1 MGAVIRAVIVDDEP
15 PARRRIRA
23 LLAGE
28 LDVEVIAECRDGHE
42 AFTVIAAAQPDLV
55 FLDVQMPEVDGLA
68 VARGIGRKA
77 GGELPLVVFTT
88 AHSQF
93 AVPAFDVDAADYLL
107 KPFDPDRFRAA
118 VARVRE
124 RLGEIRRR
132 GADLPEPVAPAS
144 GTYLDRVP
152 VRIGA
157 RICLVPVE
165 EIDYCEVEANYVR
178 IHAGGHSYL
187 VRETLAG
194 MEAKLDPVRFL
205 RIHRSLIVQTARV
218 ESLEPL
224 FHGDYLVRLRSGARL
239 TSGRTYRARLHQALH
254 LG

>member
-1 MGAVIRAVIVDDEP
+1 MIRAVIVDDEP

-23 LLAGE
+23 LLADE
-28 LDVEVIAECRDGHE
+28 PDVEVIAECRDGRE
-42 AFTVIAAAQPDLV
+42 ALTVIGAARPDLV

-68 VARGIGRKA
+68 VARDVGRKA

-93 AVPAFDVDAADYLL
+93 AVPAFDVDAVDYLL
-107 KPFDPDRFRAA
+107 KPFDPGRFRAA

-124 RLGEIRRR
+124 RLGEIRR
-132 GADLPEPVAPAS
+132 GPDLPGPVAPAS
-144 GTYLDRVP
+144 GTYLERVP
-152 VRIGA
+152 VRVGA
-157 RICLVPVE
+157 RIRLVPVE
-165 EIDYCEVEANYVR
+165 EIEYCEAEANYVR
-178 IHAGGHSYL
+178 IHAGGQSYL

-194 MEAKLDPVRFL
+194 MEARLDPTRFL
-205 RIHRSLIVQTARV
+205 RIHRSLIVQVARV

-239 TSGRTYRARLHQALH
+239 TSGRTYRARLHQALQ
-254 LG
+254 LD

>member
-1 MGAVIRAVIVDDEP
+1 MIRAVIVDDEP

-23 LLAGE
+23 LLADE
-28 LDVEVIAECRDGHE
+28 LDVEVVAECRDGRE
-42 AFTVIAAAQPDLV
+42 ALTVIAAAQPDLV
-55 FLDVQMPEVDGLA
+55 FLDVQMPETDGLE
-68 VARGIGRKA
+68 VARGVGRQA

-93 AVPAFDVDAADYLL
+93 AIPAFDVDAIDYLL

-118 VARVRE
+118 VARARE
-124 RLGEIRRR
+124 SLGMIR
-132 GADLPEPVAPAS
+132 GASDLPASVASAPGS
-144 GTYLDRVP
+144 FIERVP
-152 VRIGA
+152 VRTGA
-157 RICLVPVE
+157 RIRLLPVE
-165 EIDYCEVEANYVR
+165 DIDYCQAEANYVR
-178 IHAGGHSYL
+178 LHAGEQSYL

-194 MEAKLDPVRFL
+194 IEAKLDPARFL
-205 RIHRSLIVQTARV
+205 RIHRSLIVQVARV

-254 LG
+254 LD

>member
-1 MGAVIRAVIVDDEP
+1 MIRAVIVDDEP
-15 PARRRIRA
+15 PARRRVRA

-28 LDVEVIAECRDGHE
+28 QDVEVIAECRDGSE
-42 AFTVIAAAQPDLV
+42 ALTVIAAAQPDLV

-68 VARGIGRKA
+68 VARVGRKA

-88 AHSQF
+88 AHSEF
-93 AVPAFDVDAADYLL
+93 AVPAFDVDAVDYLL

-118 VARVRE
+118 VARARE
-124 RLGEIRRR
+124 RLGQIRQ
-132 GADLPEPVAPAS
+132 AASLPGTATSTPAS
-144 GTYLDRVP
+144 YLERVA

-157 RICLVPVE
+157 RIRLVPVE
-165 EIDYCEVEANYVR
+165 EIDYCEAEANYVR
-178 IHAGGHSYL
+178 IHTGAQSYL

-194 MEAKLDPVRFL
+194 IEAKLDPARFL
-205 RIHRSLIVQTARV
+205 RIHRSLIVQVARV

>member
-1 MGAVIRAVIVDDEP
+1 MIRAVIVDDEP
-15 PARRRIRA
+15 PARRRVRA

-28 LDVEVIAECRDGHE
+28 LDVEVVAECRDGRE
-42 AFTVIAAAQPDLV
+42 ALTVIPAAQPDLV

-68 VARGIGRKA
+68 VARGVGRKA

-93 AVPAFDVDAADYLL
+93 AVPAFDVDAVDYLL

-118 VARVRE
+118 VARARE
-124 RLGEIRRR
+124 RLGEIRR
-132 GADLPEPVAPAS
+132 GADLPEPAAPRS
-144 GTYLDRVP
+144 GRYLDRVP
-152 VRIGA
+152 VRIGT
-157 RICLVPVE
+157 RIRLVPVE
-165 EIDYCEVEANYVR
+165 EIDYCEAEANYVR
-178 IHAGGHSYL
+178 IHVGGESYL

-194 MEAKLDPVRFL
+194 MEAKLEPTRFL
-205 RIHRSLIVQTARV
+205 RIHRSLIVQLARV

-254 LG
+254 LD

>member
-1 MGAVIRAVIVDDEP
+1 MIRAVIVDDEP
-15 PARRRIRA
+15 PARRRIRV
-23 LLAGE
+23 LLADE
-28 LDVEVIAECRDGHE
+28 PDVEVVAECRDGRE
-42 AFTVIAAAQPDLV
+42 ALTVIGAAQPDLV

-68 VARGIGRKA
+68 VARGVGRKA

-88 AHSQF
+88 AHSRF
-93 AVPAFDVDAADYLL
+93 AVPAFDVEAVDYLL

-124 RLGEIRRR
+124 RLGGLRQAE
-132 GADLPEPVAPAS
+132 ADPAAPPAPAAAP
-144 GTYLDRVP
+144 GGYMDRVP
-152 VRIGA
+152 VRIGT
-157 RICLVPVE
+157 RIQLVPVE
-165 EIDYCEVEANYVR
+165 QIDYCEADSNYVR
-178 IHAGGHSYL
+178 IHAGAESYL

-194 MEAKLDPVRFL
+194 MEARLDPARFL

-224 FHGDYLVRLRSGARL
+224 FHGDYLVKLRSGARL
-239 TSGRTYRARLHQALH
+239 TSGRTYRARLHHALH